1 MTQAEKA
8 SVEGI
13 KAASNGL
20 RRSIAD
26 ELLDG
31 TEDVSDATPKLLKFH
46 GTYLQDDRDDR
57 KARRIQAGSP
67 QDESLGDFCH
77 RMGDER
83 LQAAAKTGAFRES

>member
-20 RRSIAD
+20 RGSIAD
-26 ELLDG
+26 ELVGG
-31 TEDVSDATPKLLKFH
+31 TEDVSDATSKLLEFH

-57 KARRIQAGSP
+57 KARRIQAGPPAGRIVGRLLPSHGGRAITSGS
-67 QDESLGDFCH
+67 QDRSF
-77 RMGDER
+77 
-83 LQAAAKTGAFRES
+83 